1 MTDTPATLL
10 DRLRRPG
17 DPAAWAQFI
26 HLYTP
31 LLDRWAGEFGF
42 GPAEAA
48 DLVQDVFVTL
58 LQALPEF
65 RYDGRRSFRAWLF
78 TLARNKFRDARRKH
92 APVAAG
98 SGLDDLA
105 GAVVDPADEVDAAA
119 EYRHYLAD
127 RALQLAK
134 REFAPAI
141 WQAFWKVVVDG
152 RAARDVAVEL
162 GTTPNAV
169 YLARGRVLRRFPS
182 FSPIGCRCT
191 RRWVTLHAR
200 PAREPGSARHP

>member
-1 MTDTPATLL
+1 MTETPVTLL

-17 DPAAWAQFI
+17 DPGAWVQFV

-31 LLDRWAGEFGF
+31 LLYRWARQLGL

-58 LQALPEF
+58 LKALPEF
-65 RYDGRRSFRAWLF
+65 RYDRTRSFRAWLC
-78 TLARNKFRDARRKH
+78 TLVRNRYRDLRRKH

-98 SGLDDLA
+98 SGLDGLAPA
-105 GAVVDPADEVDAAA
+105 GADPTLEVDET

-134 REFAPAI
+134 RDFAPET
-141 WQAFWKVVVDG
+141 WRAFWGVVVDG
-152 RAARDVAVEL
+152 RAANDVASDL
-162 GTTPNAV
+162 GISVNAV
-169 YLARGRVLRRFPS
+169 YLARGRVLRR
-182 FSPIGCRCT
+182 
-191 RRWVTLHAR
+191 L
-200 PAREPGSARHP
+200 REGLEGLMD

>member
-17 DPAAWAQFI
+17 DPAAWTQFV

-31 LLDRWAGEFGF
+31 LLYRWARQLGL
-42 GPAEAA
+42 GPAEAG

-58 LQALPEF
+58 LKTLPQF
-65 RYDGRRSFRAWLF
+65 RYDGTRSFRAWLC

-92 APVAAG
+92 APVPAG
-98 SGLDDLA
+98 SGLDALA
-105 GAVVDPADEVDAAA
+105 GGDDPADAVDEA

-134 REFAPAI
+134 REFNPAT
-141 WQAFWKVVVDG
+141 WKAFWGVVVEG
-152 RAARDVAVEL
+152 RPAATVAAEL
-162 GTTPNAV
+162 GVTANAV
-169 YLARGRVLRRFPS
+169 YLARGRVLRRLRQVLD
-182 FSPIGCRCT
+182 G
-191 RRWVTLHAR
+191 LMD
-200 PAREPGSARHP
+200 

>member
-17 DPAAWAQFI
+17 DPAAWDQFV

-31 LLDRWAGEFGF
+31 LLYRWAQQLGL

-58 LQALPEF
+58 LKALPEF
-65 RYDGRRSFRAWLF
+65 RYDRRRSFRAWLC
-78 TLARNKFRDARRKH
+78 TLVRNRYRDARRKH
-92 APVAAG
+92 APVPAG
-98 SGLDDLA
+98 SGLDGLA
-105 GAVVDPADEVDAAA
+105 GPAADPALEVDET

-134 REFAPAI
+134 RDFAPET
-141 WQAFWKVVVDG
+141 WRAFWGVVVDG
-152 RAARDVAVEL
+152 RPAGEVATEL
-162 GTTPNAV
+162 GITVNAV
-169 YLARGRVLRRFPS
+169 YLARGRVLRR
-182 FSPIGCRCT
+182 
-191 RRWVTLHAR
+191 L
-200 PAREPGSARHP
+200 REALEGLMD